1 MVRTADQWLVIDHHS
16 FAGTHG
22 GRRASQVCKDQKGL
36 SLHLQVLAF
45 RGDDIDDLAVCCEER
60 EKLDFGCFLFDLVI
74 EIVDIKHFVRL
85 ICEANAPCH
94 LFRAMQWWRWLHKV
108 LHLSF

>member
-45 RGDDIDDLAVCCEER
+45 
-60 EKLDFGCFLFDLVI
+60 
-74 EIVDIKHFVRL
+74 
-85 ICEANAPCH
+85 
-94 LFRAMQWWRWLHKV
+94 
-108 LHLSF
+108 

>member
-1 MVRTADQWLVIDHHS
+1 MEDTSMVRTADQWLVIEHHS

-36 SLHLQVLAF
+36 SLHLLAF

-60 EKLDFGCFLFDLVI
+60 KKLDFEFFLVDLVI
-74 EIVDIKHFVRL
+74 EIVDIKRFVRL
-85 ICEANAPCH
+85 IC
-94 LFRAMQWWRWLHKV
+94 
-108 LHLSF
+108 